1 MVCRIGCKM
10 LLSLLLLFGWQVEA
24 QDYTIIRHEVMVAMD
39 DGVRLNTTVFEP
51 IDQPPENGW
60 PTIVF
65 IHGLGGSKSVR
76 PADDFSKGGY
86 ITMAY
91 TVRGQGQ
98 RTGGAPSGGMST
110 LLGDREAQDLKDMI
124 AWLKENHTVDPDRIG
139 IAGGSHGAIHT
150 WMAVAHRLGIAAA
163 VPQSFTADLTDA
175 VIMNG
180 SIHSSLARAL
190 RRDFIDATLAAEGRS
205 LILAYDSE
213 GIREKFARPRDLRSG
228 LADITTPVM
237 IQFAWEDGG
246 GTANGVIADF
256 NLLKEAR
263 KLYLGT
269 GGHGSA
275 RVRAEASF
283 RSRWTQRWLN
293 RWLQGDENG
302 IEDGPPVEIALL
314 DTWEHLQFS
323 AFPPPESRDRAWFLQ
338 SSADTIDI
346 LASDPPATD
355 AVQML
360 THACDT
366 TFTMQA
372 LYDANVP
379 LRGADG
385 VLTRFTLD
393 ALRYETPPLES
404 DLLVV
409 GIPKFSLFVGATA
422 THYQINLRLW
432 DVDPQTGTRRLFS
445 RATYLVRKASHPDGE
460 AISADMGAIGYRVP
474 AGHRIRLEI
483 SNLDLDWNTAKQ
495 EWRRLWGIPYFEQAK
510 IRIHSGG
517 ERPSQVVLPVLAAE

>member
-1 MVCRIGCKM
+1 MVCRIGCKI
-10 LLSLLLLFGWQVEA
+10 LLSLLLLFSWQVDA
-24 QDYTIIRHEVMVAMD
+24 QDYTIIRHELMVAMD

-51 IDQPPENGW
+51 IDQPPESGW
-60 PTIVF
+60 PAIVF
-65 IHGLGGSKSVR
+65 IHGLGGSKNVGS
-76 PADDFSKGGY
+76 ADAFSKGGY
-86 ITMAY
+86 VTMAY

-98 RTGGAPSGGMST
+98 RTGGAPSEGMST
-110 LLGDREAQDLKDMI
+110 LLGPRESQDLKAMI
-124 AWLKENHTVDPDRIG
+124 AWLKENHAVDPGRIG
-139 IAGGSHGAIHT
+139 IAGGSQGAIHT
-150 WMAVAHRLGIAAA
+150 WMAVAQRLGIAAA
-163 VPQSFTADLTDA
+163 VPQSFTADLADA

-180 SIHSSLARAL
+180 SIHSNLARAL
-190 RRDFIDATLAAEGRS
+190 GKDFVDSTLAAEGRS
-205 LILAYDSE
+205 LILTYGSD
-213 GIREKFARPRDLRSG
+213 GLREKFARPRDLRSG
-228 LADITTPVM
+228 LADVTTPVM
-237 IQFAWEDGG
+237 IQFAWEDGW

-256 NLLKEAR
+256 ALLKGPK

-269 GGHGSA
+269 GGLGSA
-275 RVRAEASF
+275 RVRSEASF
-283 RSRWTQRWLN
+283 RSRWTQHWLDRWLK
-293 RWLQGDENG
+293 GDENG

-323 AFPPPESRDRAWFLQ
+323 AFPPPESRDQTWFLQ
-338 SSADTIDI
+338 GTADTIGI
-346 LASDPPATD
+346 LTPDPPATD
-355 AVQML
+355 TAQIL

-385 VLTRFTLD
+385 VLARFTLD
-393 ALRYETPPLES
+393 SLLYETPPLES

-409 GIPKFSLFVGATA
+409 GIPKFSLFAESAASG
-422 THYQINLRLW
+422 YQINLRLW
-432 DVDPQTGTRRLFS
+432 DIDPQTGTKRLFS
-445 RATYLVRKASHPDGE
+445 RATYLVRKETHPDGD
-460 AISADMGAIGYRVP
+460 AVSADMGAIGYRIP

-517 ERPSQVVLPVLAAE
+517 EHPSRVVLPVLTAE